1 MVARKLLFVF
11 AHPDDETFSSGGTA
25 ALAAQ
30 RGFEA
35 YSVCAT
41 RGEEGAIAEEAQGV
55 SRAELP
61 GVRERELREAAS
73 ILGIKRVTFFDYG
86 DGLLKSVPVKEG
98 RDRVAEYMR
107 AVRPH
112 VTVTFSPQDGITGH
126 WDHRTIGQWATDA
139 FHEVSAQGMLPE
151 NARLYWVAVPRE
163 MMPIDMPMM
172 ENDVPRG
179 VPLAD
184 ISTRID
190 IREAAEKKR
199 AALLRHVTQ
208 RADVE
213 RFLARGQEAFSG
225 EYFRRVAPLWSSGE
239 AFEGWVW
246 E

>member
-1 MVARKLLFVF
+1 MTTRKLLLVF
-11 AHPDDETFSSGGTA
+11 AHPDDETFATGGTA
-25 ALAAQ
+25 ALATR
-30 RGFEA
+30 RGFEV

-41 RGEEGAIAEEAQGV
+41 RGEEGAIAREAQGV

-73 ILGIKRVTFFDYG
+73 ILGIREVACLDYR
-86 DGLLKSVPVKEG
+86 DGLLKSIPAKEG
-98 RDRVAEYMR
+98 RDKVAERMR
-107 AVRPH
+107 AARPH
-112 VTVTFSPQDGITGH
+112 VTITFSPQDGITGH
-126 WDHRTIGQWATDA
+126 WDHRTIGQWTTDA

-151 NARLYWVAVPRE
+151 NARLYWVAIPRE
-163 MMPIDMPMM
+163 MMPADMPMM

-179 VPLAD
+179 MPLAD

-190 IREAAEKKR
+190 IREVAEKKR

-213 RFLARGQEAFSG
+213 RFLTGVPAALST
-225 EYFRRVAPLWSSGE
+225 EYLRRVAPSWSSGE
-239 AFEGWVW
+239 AFEGWPW